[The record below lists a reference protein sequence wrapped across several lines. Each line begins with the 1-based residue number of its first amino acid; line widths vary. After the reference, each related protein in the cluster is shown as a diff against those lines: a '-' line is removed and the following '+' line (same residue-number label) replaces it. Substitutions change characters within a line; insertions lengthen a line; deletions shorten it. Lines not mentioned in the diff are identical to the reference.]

1 MLDEV
6 LNKDRIMTS
15 PDPIALGL
23 LPEGFHDRLF
33 PRAGSAVRLTTDMLE
48 AIRPHGY
55 DRVAPPLVEFEDS
68 LVSRLAGSAQLDLL
82 RLIDP
87 LSQRTL
93 ALRPDITAQV
103 GRIAATRLAHR
114 PRPLRLS
121 YAGPVLRV
129 RASQTGRA
137 RESLQLGAE
146 LIGSDHVRAVS
157 EILMVAL
164 DALKAAGCTT
174 LSVDLTL
181 PSLVDDLAAGVWPV
195 ANLEAVRT
203 ALDGKDKAAL
213 VAAGG
218 DAYAPLIDAA
228 GPAPRAIAA
237 LREAALGAHYD
248 ARIDAVESLAA
259 LAGRSARVTLDP
271 TERQGFEYQTW
282 AGFSLFADEI
292 PAEIGRGG
300 TYTIRHP
307 DGTEESAVGF
317 SLYLDAL
324 VDAGHGHLETPR
336 IFLPLDSDASVGV
349 KLRAEGWVT
358 VAALSEADSAS
369 ANACTHIWAGEP
381 VPL

>member
-1 MLDEV
+1 
-6 LNKDRIMTS
+6 MTTS
-15 PDPIALGL
+15 DPIGLGL
-23 LPEGFHDRLF
+23 LPEGFHDRLP

-68 LVSRLAGSAQLDLL
+68 LVSRLAGTAQLDLL

-114 PRPLRLS
+114 PRPLRLA

-129 RASQTGRA
+129 RAPQTGRA

-157 EILMVAL
+157 EILTVAL
-164 DALKAAGCTT
+164 DALRAAGCKDI
-174 LSVDLTL
+174 SVDLTL
-181 PSLVDDLAAGVWPV
+181 PSLVDDLADDVWPV
-195 ANLEAVRT
+195 DNLEAVRT
-203 ALDGKDKAAL
+203 ALDGKDQATL
-213 VAAGG
+213 TEAGG
-218 DAYAPLIDAA
+218 AQYAPLIDAA
-228 GPAPRAIAA
+228 GPAERAIAA
-237 LREAALGAHYD
+237 LRSANLGLPYD
-248 ARIDAVESLAA
+248 ARLDAAETLAA
-259 LAGRSARVTLDP
+259 LAAKSARVTLDP

-282 AGFSLFADEI
+282 AGFSLFADDL

-300 TYTIRHP
+300 TYVIRHP
-307 DGTEESAVGF
+307 DGSEESAVGF

-324 VDAGHGHLETPR
+324 VDAGHGHLDTPR
-336 IFLPLDSDASVGV
+336 IFLPLGSDAATGET
-349 KLRAEGWVT
+349 LRAEGWVT
-358 VAALSEADSAS
+358 VSALSEDDSAR
-369 ANACTHIWAGEP
+369 ANACTHVWDGAP
-381 VPL
+381 KPL